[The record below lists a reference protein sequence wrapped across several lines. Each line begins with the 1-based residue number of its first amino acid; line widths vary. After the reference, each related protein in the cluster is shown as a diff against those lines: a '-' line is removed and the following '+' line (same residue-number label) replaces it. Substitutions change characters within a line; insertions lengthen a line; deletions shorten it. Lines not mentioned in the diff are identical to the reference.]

1 MSRYSAE
8 VAWNRGEVAPGED
21 YSRSHVWRFD
31 GGVEVPASSAPDL
44 HGDPS
49 CVDPEEAFV
58 ASISSCHMLW
68 FLLYQDAADRGFHV
82 RTYTDRAV
90 GHMNRVDRGVIA
102 ITDVDLHPEIEWVGD
117 VPDART
123 TAEIHDESHHRCV
136 IANSVTST
144 ITVHPPS

>member
-1 MSRYSAE
+1 M
-8 VAWNRGEVAPGED
+8 
-21 YSRSHVWRFD
+21 WRFD

-68 FLLYQDAADRGFHV
+68 FLHLAADRGFHV

-123 TAEIHDESHHRCV
+123 TAEIHDESHHRCF

>member
-1 MSRYSAE
+1 M
-8 VAWNRGEVAPGED
+8 APGED

-68 FLLYQDAADRGFHV
+68 FLHLAADRGFHV

-123 TAEIHDESHHRCV
+123 TAEIHDESHHRCF

>member
-68 FLLYQDAADRGFHV
+68 FLHLAADRGFHV

-123 TAEIHDESHHRCV
+123 PAEIHDESHHRCF

>member
-68 FLLYQDAADRGFHV
+68 FLHLAADRGFHV

-123 TAEIHDESHHRCV
+123 TAEIHDESHHRCF

>member
-8 VAWNRGEVAPGED
+8 VAWTRGEVAPGED

-68 FLLYQDAADRGFHV
+68 FLHLAADRGFHV

-123 TAEIHDESHHRCV
+123 TAEIHDESHHRCF

>member
-68 FLLYQDAADRGFHV
+68 FLHLAADRGFHV

-123 TAEIHDESHHRCV
+123 TAEIHDENHHRCF

>member
-1 MSRYSAE
+1 MSKYSAE

-68 FLLYQDAADRGFHV
+68 FLHLAGDRGFHV
-82 RTYTDRAV
+82 RSYTDRAV
-90 GHMNRVDRGVIA
+90 GRMNRVDRGVVA
-102 ITDVDLHPEIEWVGD
+102 ITDVELHPEIDWVGEA
-117 VPDART
+117 PDAHT
-123 TAEIHDESHHRCV
+123 VTELHDESHHRCF
-136 IANSVTST
+136 IANSVNST
-144 ITVHPPS
+144 ITVHPPEH

>member
-21 YSRSHVWRFD
+21 YSRSHGWRFD

-68 FLLYQDAADRGFHV
+68 FLHLAADRGFHV

-123 TAEIHDESHHRCV
+123 TAEIHDESHHRCF

>member
-49 CVDPEEAFV
+49 RVDPEEAFV

-68 FLLYQDAADRGFHV
+68 FLHLAADRGFHV

-123 TAEIHDESHHRCV
+123 TAEIHDESHHRCF